1 MAPLDPLAGIY
12 AAVTRRTLDN
22 RQPEGWIP
30 EQKISVEEAI
40 KGYTMNAAYAEFSEK
55 EKGSIEAGKL
65 ADLVVLDRSLFKIKP
80 EDIRSTQVLMTI
92 VDGKIIFD
100 RSEAGSQ

>member
-1 MAPLDPLAGIY
+1 VAPLDPLAGIY